1 MCSAPFF
8 YVKKDSKFKELTTFS
23 LLLYN
28 YIIIRNIQM
37 HNDSLEHVYIFI

>member
-1 MCSAPFF
+1 MCSAPFL
-8 YVKKDSKFKELTTFS
+8 YKKGSKFYELTTFS
-23 LLLYN
+23 LLPYN

>member
-8 YVKKDSKFKELTTFS
+8 YKKGSKLYELTTFS
-23 LLLYN
+23 LLPYN